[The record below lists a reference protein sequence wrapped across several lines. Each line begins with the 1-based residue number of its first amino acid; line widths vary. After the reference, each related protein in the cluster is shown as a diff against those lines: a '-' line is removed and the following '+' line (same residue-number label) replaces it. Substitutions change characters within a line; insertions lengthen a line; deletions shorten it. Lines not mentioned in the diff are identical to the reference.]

1 MAEEEKLLLKRAE
14 RHARLASRPSVPT
27 MDVEAGSTW
36 LKWVPA
42 SGMNNIQLL
51 KFTLAIVCLLHAAD
65 GAMLPAVFKAVE
77 EAVERATP
85 QTLGVVAMIEALCHS
100 LAVLVWGVL
109 ADRGSK
115 LLLLTISTAVWGL
128 ITLATAT
135 CNSML
140 SLGIV
145 RAAAGIVSAALGP
158 VAQGMIVAVCE
169 PEGRGLAFGYII
181 GAGYMGHMLGL
192 FLAGSVSHVPSVGG
206 WRGPF
211 CIFAFLTLLL
221 AGLLS
226 MMWME
231 ARSGFLSQSRVWE
244 SLMVSKWNGMGF
256 GAVPEFFS
264 EAFSN
269 LRFVLR
275 RRSFLVLILQGAF
288 ASTGIKAMTYMSMWF
303 QYQGFGDVSASTL
316 VCSMPLGCIFG
327 ALAAGYI
334 SDELA
339 KLYPDH
345 GRISFG
351 MVVMVLQL
359 VVLVLMFIPGMNAAA
374 TDANFRRFL
383 VLMFLYGAV
392 SVMAYTGAI
401 RPLFTEI
408 VPTRLVGQVIAF
420 GAAIDGAIAS
430 IGGNALVGYITQ
442 SVFGYQSTRLTIAEM
457 PEDLRVQNATALAQA
472 IACVS
477 LITSL
482 ATVVAFVLLHCT
494 FVYDKAASIREDL
507 LVVVAGEETST
518 ILEGEYED
526 DASSTKTKCGSDAGK
541 GSTRTYGSTV

>member
-1 MAEEEKLLLKRAE
+1 MSEEERLLRAQQ
-14 RHARLASRPSVPT
+14 RARLASRPSVPT
-27 MDVEAGSTW
+27 MEVEAGSTW
-36 LKWVPA
+36 LKWIPA

-51 KFTLAIVCLLHAAD
+51 KCTLAIVCLLHAAD
-65 GAMLPAVFKAVE
+65 GAMLPAVFKALE

-85 QTLGVVAMIEALCHS
+85 QSLGMVAMLEALCHS

-115 LLLLTISTAVWGL
+115 LLLLTISTAVWGF

-140 SLGIV
+140 TLAVV

-158 VAQGMIVAVCE
+158 LAQGMIVAVCE
-169 PEGRGLAFGYII
+169 PEGRGRAFGFII

-192 FLAGSVSHVPSVGG
+192 FLAGSVAHVSSMGG
-206 WRGPF
+206 WRAPF
-211 CIFAFLTLLL
+211 CIFAALTLGLSS
-221 AGLLS
+221 LLS

-231 ARSGFLSQSRVWE
+231 ARSGFLSQSRVWH
-244 SLMVSKWNGMGF
+244 SLMVSKGSGF
-256 GAVPEFFS
+256 GCGNVAEFFV
-264 EAFSN
+264 EAFAN
-269 LRFVLR
+269 LGFILR

-303 QYQGFGDVSASTL
+303 QYQGFADVPASTL
-316 VCSMPLGCIFG
+316 ICSMPLGCIFG

-359 VVLVLMFIPGMNAAA
+359 VVLVLMFIPGMNATA

-408 VPTRLVGQVIAF
+408 VPIRLVGQVIAF

-430 IGGNALVGYITQ
+430 VGGNALVGYITQ
-442 SVFGYQSTRLTIAEM
+442 HLFGYQPTSLTIAEM
-457 PEDLRVQNATALAQA
+457 PEELREQNATALAQA
-472 IACVS
+472 ISCVS
-477 LITSL
+477 LIAAL
-482 ATVVAFVLLHCT
+482 VTVMAFVLLHCT
-494 FVYDKAASIREDL
+494 FVDDRAASRREDL
-507 LVVVAGEETST
+507 LADAAVK
-518 ILEGEYED
+518 EGSIPEAEHED
-526 DASSTKTKCGSDAGK
+526 DAASDV
-541 GSTRTYGSTV
+541 TRCESDVGRGTGTSKTYGSV